1 MKMSQNRHLEGGS
14 GVIDR
19 RNVAGLFLARFL
31 RSCSMN
37 LQRPVLP
44 TFASSLGADSEKMG
58 MIQSISTMVAL
69 PSSLFLGRIAD
80 KLGRKIM
87 FTASMALTSLS
98 RVIYALSGSWI
109 HFIPASIIGSIS
121 FRTYRPLSTTIGAES
136 TVKESRALVM
146 SLLSLGWMIPGFFL
160 PYLAGILAESVGER
174 AVIWISAGI
183 SAVGVITV
191 WTIIRETFR
200 FSEPPELKISI
211 KELLVPNRDLA
222 DIYLLK
228 TIDSISYGIWMR
240 GVLFMFMVDAFGV
253 TSSYLGMLSSLRNV
267 LSAIMSVLA
276 GWFSDRV
283 GRKKL
288 LVISEVFGIL
298 TLLALILLPDPHAIM
313 VYYPILVSGIIATW
327 SSPYSALLSE
337 RTSIR
342 DRVTEITKVDF
353 ISSLVGLPF
362 PYVGGSLF
370 RRFGWRAPFLLALP
384 LTFISLLAACRIR
397 EPEA

>member
-174 AVIWISAGI
+174 IVIWISAGI
-183 SAVGVITV
+183 SAIGIITV
-191 WTIIRETFR
+191 WTIIKETYR
-200 FSEPPELKISI
+200 FSEPPELKVSI
-211 KELLVPNRDLA
+211 KELLVPNRDLT
-222 DIYLLK
+222 DIY
-228 TIDSISYGIWMR
+228 
-240 GVLFMFMVDAFGV
+240 
-253 TSSYLGMLSSLRNV
+253 
-267 LSAIMSVLA
+267 
-276 GWFSDRV
+276 
-283 GRKKL
+283 
-288 LVISEVFGIL
+288 
-298 TLLALILLPDPHAIM
+298 
-313 VYYPILVSGIIATW
+313 
-327 SSPYSALLSE
+327 
-337 RTSIR
+337 
-342 DRVTEITKVDF
+342 
-353 ISSLVGLPF
+353 
-362 PYVGGSLF
+362 
-370 RRFGWRAPFLLALP
+370 
-384 LTFISLLAACRIR
+384 
-397 EPEA
+397 

>member
-14 GVIDR
+14 EVIDR